1 MSDIKSLIVDT
12 TDRIFRE
19 LAQPQDIILGLH
31 EEWDTLL
38 WNTLEEA
45 GLTLAWVPEKYGGAG
60 VEIEEGFKIL
70 EIAGRYAV
78 SVPLAETLL
87 AGWLLAKA
95 ELSVP
100 MAPMTFSLPRGST
113 QMLHIVE
120 GKLYGN
126 AQGIPFLGLADYFV
140 CIAEEGEK
148 TRVVLVAHD
157 DVESASGPGMTGDGI
172 GKVTFNGTDVVRCA
186 SVPKISCADDLML
199 MGAAVRSQLM
209 AGALQTVLEFSVAY
223 AQERQAFGR
232 PIGKFQVVQQ
242 NLARLAAETAAATA
256 AAGSAADTIQ
266 NADSFD
272 EAVILEVAA
281 AKIRT
286 GEAATEGS
294 AIAHQVHGAMGFTAE
309 HVLQRFSKRLFAWRD
324 DFGTEAEWAVRLG
337 KIVAANGADKLWPMI
352 ASR

>member
-1 MSDIKSLIVDT
+1 MSDINSLIVDT

-19 LAQPQDIILGLH
+19 LAQPQEIILGLQ
-31 EEWDTLL
+31 EGWDMLL
-38 WNTLEEA
+38 WNNLEEA

-60 VEIEEGFKIL
+60 VEIEEGCKIL

-126 AQGIPFLGLADYFV
+126 AQGVPFLGLADYFV
-140 CIAEEGEK
+140 CIAEEGEEA
-148 TRVVLVAHD
+148 RVVLVALD
-157 DVESASGPGMTGDGI
+157 DAESTNDPGMTGDGI

-186 SVPKISCADDLML
+186 PVAKISCADDLML

-324 DFGTEAEWAVRLG
+324 DFGTETEWAVRLG

>member
-1 MSDIKSLIVDT
+1 MSDIKRLIVDT

-19 LAQPQDIILGLH
+19 LAQPQEIIQGLQ
-31 EEWDTLL
+31 EDWDTLL

-45 GLTLAWVPEKYGGAG
+45 GLTLAWVPEKYGGSG

-100 MAPMTFSLPRGST
+100 MAPMTFSLPGGST

-126 AQGIPFLGLADYFV
+126 AEGIPFLGLADYFV
-140 CIAEEGEK
+140 CIAEEGEES
-148 TRVVLVAHD
+148 RVVLVALDHAEFAGD
-157 DVESASGPGMTGDGI
+157 PGMTGDGI
-172 GKVTFNGTDVVRCA
+172 GRVTFNGTDVVRCA
-186 SVPKISCADDLML
+186 PVPKISCADDLML

-266 NADSFD
+266 NADSFN

-324 DFGTEAEWAVRLG
+324 DFGTETEWAVRLG

>member
-19 LAQPQDIILGLH
+19 LAQPQEIILGLQ
-31 EEWDTLL
+31 EGWDTLL

-140 CIAEEGEK
+140 CIAEEGEEA
-148 TRVVLVAHD
+148 RVVLVALD
-157 DVESASGPGMTGDGI
+157 DAESTNDPGMTGDGI

-186 SVPKISCADDLML
+186 PVAKISCADDLML

-324 DFGTEAEWAVRLG
+324 DFGTETEWAVRLG